1 MNRKNIG
8 LVYRKEILGAIRDR
22 RTMISMVVVPLI
34 FYPLLFLG
42 IGYFSMMGQKNSE
55 TIPSAISII
64 GAENSPELMEMLK
77 QDENITIVQTG
88 DNLNSDGDFIEDN
101 IHLSINIPEAI
112 ETEYTENSGNSRV
125 IRQDISL
132 YFDSTAQSSLVA
144 KKRVSLLIDTLRRNI
159 IEERLNQIGLKNDF
173 LEPFQEKWLDVAPAE
188 KKIGFMLGSIL
199 PYLIIILIFVG
210 AMNSAVDITAG
221 EKERGTLATLLVSQ
235 LSRLEIV
242 LGKYFSVMTIS
253 AISMFLGLIG
263 LSFAFLVPAYFL
275 GEVSFINL
283 NFSLSLFL
291 FFFLILTPLVGF
303 ASAILI
309 LIGIFARNSREAS
322 SYTTPIYMGAMF
334 LGMISLSQGIEL
346 SQPLFFIPILN
357 NSFVFKEL
365 LMGTVDWAHISATL
379 FSNISIALLALFAA
393 AKLFNKENV
402 IFRS

>member
-64 GAENSPELMEMLK
+64 GAENSPELVEMLK

-144 KKRVSLLIDTLRRNI
+144 KKRVSLLIDTFRRNI

-199 PYLIIILIFVG
+199 PYLIISSISDCPNTGLDNMPDSIIIVIKSIE
-210 AMNSAVDITAG
+210 A
-221 EKERGTLATLLVSQ
+221 LL
-235 LSRLEIV
+235 
-242 LGKYFSVMTIS
+242 
-253 AISMFLGLIG
+253 
-263 LSFAFLVPAYFL
+263 
-275 GEVSFINL
+275 NL
-283 NFSLSLFL
+283 NNFISLFYSL
-291 FFFLILTPLVGF
+291 CLSGCTL
-303 ASAILI
+303 
-309 LIGIFARNSREAS
+309 S
-322 SYTTPIYMGAMF
+322 S
-334 LGMISLSQGIEL
+334 
-346 SQPLFFIPILN
+346 
-357 NSFVFKEL
+357 
-365 LMGTVDWAHISATL
+365 
-379 FSNISIALLALFAA
+379 
-393 AKLFNKENV
+393 
-402 IFRS
+402 